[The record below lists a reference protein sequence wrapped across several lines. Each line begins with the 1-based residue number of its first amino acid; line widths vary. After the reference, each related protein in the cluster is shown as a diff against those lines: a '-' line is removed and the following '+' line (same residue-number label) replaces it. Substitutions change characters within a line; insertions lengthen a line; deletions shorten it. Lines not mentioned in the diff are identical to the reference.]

1 MNRDTELERLVRFY
15 QTLTLETV
23 QDLATMYAPDAHFKD
38 PFNDVRG
45 LVDIARIFEH
55 MFAQLDAPRFEIR
68 TCIVRGSEAFLIWDF
83 CFAMKRGPQC
93 IRGATHLS
101 FGPDGLVVL
110 HRDYWDAAEELYE
123 KLPVLGGFMRLLKRA
138 VIG

>member
-55 MFAQLDAPRFEIR
+55 MFAQLDAPRFVINTR
-68 TCIVRGSEAFLIWDF
+68 IVRDSEAFLIWDF
-83 CFAMKRGPQC
+83 RFTMKHGPQC

-101 FGPDGLVVL
+101 FDADGLVAL

-123 KLPVLGGFMRLLKRA
+123 KLPVIGGFMRLLKRVA
-138 VIG
+138 NR